1 MEVTIN
7 FLKEGGSW
15 FFFKKKKK
23 KKERKKWKHST
34 GEQKPAR
41 WPGCEQN
48 ASRQEALSLLKG

>member
-15 FFFKKKKK
+15 VFFKKKKK
-23 KKERKKWKHST
+23 RKKWKHST
-34 GEQKPAR
+34 GEQQPAR

-48 ASRQEALSLLKG
+48 ASRQEAISLLKG